1 MSHIKKVIDN
11 LNRIALINGEHMR
24 LIGYEKVE
32 GGQNSYLFSSPEGSK
47 QREIVRLSEDN
58 YYRYADYLYIPFIT
72 PTRKINRHLAL
83 NGAPIVSKPIIIKSE
98 NISHNDYLLALSNK
112 YKDSLIKITTEDGA
126 SVGVLEEIKEDDNGE
141 MALYMNGINGKSYIV
156 YEPILPFY
164 IAKYDM
170 DHDTL
175 KGVLKEIP

>member
-24 LIGYEKVE
+24 LIGYHKVE
-32 GGQNSYLFSSPEGSK
+32 GGQNSFLFSLPDGSK
-47 QREIVRLSEDN
+47 QKEIAQVSDDH

-83 NGAPIVSKPIIIKSE
+83 NGAPIVQKPIIIKSE
-98 NISHNDYLLALSNK
+98 NVSHNEYLILLSEK
-112 YKDSLIKITTEDGA
+112 YSGTLIQVSTEDGIV
-126 SVGVLEEIKEDDNGE
+126 VGVLEGIKEDENE
-141 MALYMNGINGKSYIV
+141 NMALYLNGINGKTYVV

-164 IAKYDM
+164 IAKYNM
-170 DHDTL
+170 SGETL
-175 KGVLKEIP
+175 KGILKEI